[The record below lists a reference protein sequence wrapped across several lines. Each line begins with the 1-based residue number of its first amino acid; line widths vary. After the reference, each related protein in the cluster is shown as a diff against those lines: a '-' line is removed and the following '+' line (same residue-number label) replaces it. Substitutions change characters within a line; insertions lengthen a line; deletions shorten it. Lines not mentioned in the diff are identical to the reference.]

1 MNDDIRIQID
11 DAAVAEMFS
20 DWSSDI
26 GRYIAGLTDA
36 AEITAK
42 SLAPVSSRGSKYAPP
57 GTLKRQVHSVY
68 SHSADGSVMG
78 LVGISRSSTKGYP
91 YNFIFSA
98 SGRRR
103 VANQWGHY
111 GSTHADNAF
120 LFEALNVTTKG
131 LF

>member
-1 MNDDIRIQID
+1 MNDVRIQID

-20 DWSSDI
+20 DWQSDI

-36 AEITAK
+36 AEVEAK

-57 GTLKRQVHSVY
+57 GTLKRQIHSVY
-68 SHSADGSVMG
+68 SHAPDGSVMG

-91 YNFIFSA
+91 LNFVWNA
-98 SGRRR
+98 TGKTRN
-103 VANQWGHY
+103 ANQWGLF
-111 GSTHADNAF
+111 GSRRADNAF